1 VAALRQL
8 AGPLTQLD
16 NPGGFAYRSATDE
29 LYLAEHTPLPTMTGE
44 ILVFPRTTDG
54 NVAPSR
60 VIAGPS
66 TQLGTFVSSVAA
78 HPVLPEIYALVG
90 TADGDGSAGSIVTF
104 AASDAGDAIPLRVIS
119 GSQTLLRNNN
129 GFEYDPRT
137 DEFVVFTNVYGSGT
151 PALLFFPRTA
161 TGDIAP
167 SRVLSGSSTGLGE
180 SYGPLAASLDLI
192 FDDGFEATG
201 P

>member
-1 VAALRQL
+1 MAALRQL

-161 TGDIAP
+161 VGDVAP
-167 SRVLSGSSTGLGE
+167 SRVLSGPSTGLGE